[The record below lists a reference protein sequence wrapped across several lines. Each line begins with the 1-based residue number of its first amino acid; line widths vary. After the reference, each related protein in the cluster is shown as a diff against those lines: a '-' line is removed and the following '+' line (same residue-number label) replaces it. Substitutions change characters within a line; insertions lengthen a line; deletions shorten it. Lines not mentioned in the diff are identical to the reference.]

1 VGVIKIEA
9 DAQNEP
15 ECDDVTL
22 ADVDA
27 HTVFVSVGDTEK
39 DDDTVPVTDALP
51 RADCVYCPDGVEDD
65 DLHSVCVGEIVGE
78 CDGLADAV
86 AQNEVVELSEAVVE
100 VVPLMVGEFVKSST
114 VGVMLLDVVSDAIDD
129 FVPESVADVEVLA
142 DLDCVTVS
150 EPVVDMLIECVND
163 PLTVGLCDSDCDTHL
178 EIVGVPDTDKDVE
191 PVKLVETVAECDAVS
206 VGVPV
211 TLNDGDAGGDPVRE
225 LLVERLRV
233 PVADVDMER
242 ETDGDAVALRV
253 VVATAE
259 TLGDALTEETIH
271 VEFVRLQK

>member
-1 VGVIKIEA
+1 MGVIKIDA

-15 ECDDVTL
+15 ECDGVML
-22 ADVDA
+22 ADADA

-39 DDDTVPVTDALP
+39 DDDTVPVTDKLS
-51 RADCVYCPDGVEDD
+51 REDCVDRPDGVEED

-78 CDGLADAV
+78 CDGLADAL
-86 AQNEVVELSEAVVE
+86 AQKEVVELSEAVEE
-100 VVPLMVGEFVKSST
+100 VVPLMVGEIVKTST

-129 FVPESVADVEVLA
+129 FVPESVAEVEVLA
-142 DLDCVTVS
+142 DLDRVTDS
-150 EPVVDMLIECVND
+150 EPVVDMLIECEND

-178 EIVGVPDTDKDVE
+178 EIVGVPDTDKDGD
-191 PVKLVETVAECDAVS
+191 PVKLVETVGECDAVS

-211 TLNDGDAGGDPVRE
+211 TLNDGDASGDPVRE

-233 PVADVDMER
+233 PVTDVDTER

-259 TLGDALTEETIH
+259 TLGLTEETIH